1 MALAYVL
8 DSRRLT
14 GASLVLAT
22 PGAILEVAAPTEL
35 KTKLRVYWRH
45 WVKKMLSR
53 LEWHDSEIV
62 TRDQGPSQI
71 LAISAPID
79 GLLSA
84 TYITEWAWEMALGQL
99 GGTGSQSL
107 ANATD
112 ELLGRIAHDA
122 HPKLRSLYRA
132 AALRSVPLLISEK
145 ELSLGEGEHA
155 RTYPLDDLPEPSEIA
170 WRPKTRRV
178 PKILV
183 TGTNGKTT
191 TVRLLAKMLSNTG
204 FRVGFCSTD
213 YVQIA
218 DEILARD
225 DYSGPTGARLV
236 LRHPQT
242 QVAVLEVARGGML
255 RRGLQVTG
263 ANVGVVLNIADDHLG
278 ENGVHT
284 LAQLAEAKFTIVRAL
299 APRAPVVVNA
309 DDAHCRAYARK
320 LQRPICWFSLQR
332 PSATIT
338 RGKAA
343 RYASVYLHED
353 QIVVETRQQIRHT
366 LIDIKACP
374 LSFNGSATC
383 NIQNILAAVAG
394 AYMMNCPFTE
404 IVSTLQTF
412 GLHPHD
418 NPGRA
423 NLYPI
428 DGAHVLVDYGHNPDG
443 VSAIL
448 DAAAAMPH
456 KRLLIGVG
464 LPGDRSD
471 EAARAVGKRV
481 AEAGADKVIV
491 KELAEYLRGRPEG
504 ELSGILRESL
514 YASGH
519 SRKRT
524 GYVRTDQLL
533 VGQALAWLK
542 PGDLAVLFLHENVS
556 ALSAQLLQRTPFAQ
570 ASEPTA
576 AQ

>member
-1 MALAYVL
+1 MALPYVL

-14 GASLVLAT
+14 GASLVLSE

-53 LEWHDSEIV
+53 LAWHESEVV

-84 TYITEWAWEMALGQL
+84 TYINEWAWEMALAQLAGGGANLGQ
-99 GGTGSQSL
+99 
-107 ANATD
+107 ATD
-112 ELLGRIAHDA
+112 ELLARIARDA

-132 AALRSVPLLISEK
+132 AELRSVPLLISEK

-155 RTYPLDDLPEPSEIA
+155 RIYPLDDLPEPTEIA

-191 TVRLLAKMLSNTG
+191 TVRLLARMLASTG

-255 RRGLQVTG
+255 RRGLQISG

-278 ENGVHT
+278 ENGIHT
-284 LAQLAEAKFTIVRAL
+284 LSQLAEAKFTITRAL
-299 APRAPVVVNA
+299 AMRAPIVVNA
-309 DDAHCRAYARK
+309 DDPHCRAYARK
-320 LQRPICWFSLQR
+320 LQRPICWFGVQR
-332 PSATIT
+332 PSAAIT
-338 RGKAA
+338 RGKSP
-343 RYASVYLHED
+343 RHGSVYLQDD
-353 QIVVETRQQIRHT
+353 QIIVETRQQIRHS
-366 LIDIKACP
+366 LMDIKACP
-374 LSFNGSATC
+374 LSFNGQALY
-383 NIQNILAAVAG
+383 NVQNILAAVAG
-394 AYMMNCPFTE
+394 AYMMNCPLPD
-404 IVSTLQTF
+404 IVATLQKF

-428 DGAHVLVDYGHNPDG
+428 NGAHVLVDYGHNPDG
-443 VSAIL
+443 ISAIL

-481 AEAGADKVIV
+481 AEARADKVVV

-504 ELSGILRESL
+504 ELSGILRQSL
-514 YASGH
+514 NDAGFP
-519 SRKRT
+519 RKKT

-533 VGQALAWLK
+533 LEQCLAWLK
-542 PGDLAVLFLHENVS
+542 PGDLAVLFLHENV
-556 ALSAQLLQRTPFAQ
+556 ALLSAQLLQHTPFA
-570 ASEPTA
+570 AS
-576 AQ
+576 

>member
-1 MALAYVL
+1 MALSYVL

-14 GASLVLAT
+14 GASLVLSE
-22 PGAILEVAAPTEL
+22 PGAILEVAAPAEL

-45 WVKKMLSR
+45 WVKKMLAR
-53 LEWHDSEIV
+53 LGWHDSEVV

-79 GLLSA
+79 ALLSA
-84 TYITEWAWEMALGQL
+84 TYINEWAWEMALAQL
-99 GGTGSQSL
+99 EGGSLSL

-112 ELLGRIAHDA
+112 DLLARIARDA
-122 HPKLRSLYRA
+122 QPKLRSLYRA
-132 AALRSVPLLISEK
+132 AELRSVPLLISEK

-155 RTYPLDDLPEPSEIA
+155 RTYALDDLPEPNEIA
-170 WRPKTRRV
+170 WRPKTRRI

-191 TVRLLAKMLSNTG
+191 TVRLLAKMLAKTG

-255 RRGLQVTG
+255 RRGLQISG

-278 ENGVHT
+278 ENGIHT
-284 LAQLAEAKFTIVRAL
+284 LAQLAEAKFTITKAL
-299 APRAPVVVNA
+299 AMRAPLVVNA
-309 DDAHCRAYARK
+309 DDAHCRAHARK
-320 LQRPICWFSLQR
+320 LQRPICWFGLQR

-338 RGKAA
+338 RGKSP
-343 RYASVYLHED
+343 RYASVYLQDE
-353 QIVVETRQQIRHT
+353 QIVVETRQQIRHS

-374 LSFNGSATC
+374 LSFQGRALYNV
-383 NIQNILAAVAG
+383 QNILAAVAG
-394 AYMMNCPFTE
+394 AYMMNCPLPD
-404 IVSTLQTF
+404 IVATLQSF
-412 GLHPHD
+412 GLHPQD

-443 VSAIL
+443 ISAIL

-481 AEAGADKVIV
+481 AEARAHKVIV

-504 ELSGILRESL
+504 ELSGVLRQSL
-514 YASGH
+514 YDSGFP
-519 SRKRT
+519 RKKT

-533 VGQALAWLK
+533 VEQCLEWLK

-556 ALSAQLLQRTPFAQ
+556 ALSAQLLQRTPFASSD
-570 ASEPTA
+570 AESEPV
-576 AQ
+576 